1 MSELYVTVAIG
12 SRSQVILLTELKFMT
27 PSYYKNSKELI
38 LKILDVY
45 SLSSKTN
52 TRKIVSTT
60 RSKDESVSQS

>member
-60 RSKDESVSQS
+60 RSKDKSVSQS